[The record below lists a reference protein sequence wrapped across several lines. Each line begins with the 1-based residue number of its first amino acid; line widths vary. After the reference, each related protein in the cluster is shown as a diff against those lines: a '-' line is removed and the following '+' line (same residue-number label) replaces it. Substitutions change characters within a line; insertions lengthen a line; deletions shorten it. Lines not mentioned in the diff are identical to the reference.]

1 MCQGIFPCHAHQ
13 VWVEALDPSSWRNG
27 REAKGIFQFDKVRME
42 KQSLEEALHFLGLS
56 REWGNGMIVNFY
68 YRSSPHSLL
77 RTNTVQFFFVD
88 SDDFWVFVMVKLGF
102 WSN

>member
-1 MCQGIFPCHAHQ
+1 M
-13 VWVEALDPSSWRNG
+13 EALDPSSWRNG

-77 RTNTVQFFFVD
+77 RTNTVIFFVD